1 MTNEQI
7 NVIFNSMASIF
18 DRIDSINVPYL
29 GCSLLEMFIGMIFI
43 ECIYSFFLPWIDYGE
58 VEDI

>member
-7 NVIFNSMASIF
+7 NVIFNSMSSIF

-29 GCSLLEMFIGMIFI
+29 QKNL
-43 ECIYSFFLPWIDYGE
+43 
-58 VEDI
+58 